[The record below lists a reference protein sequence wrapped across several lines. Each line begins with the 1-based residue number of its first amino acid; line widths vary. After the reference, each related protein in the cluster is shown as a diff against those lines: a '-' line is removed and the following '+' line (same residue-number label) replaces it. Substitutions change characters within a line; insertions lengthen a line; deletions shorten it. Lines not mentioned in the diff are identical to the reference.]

1 MIKFAGQG
9 ILAGAGALAFMM
21 TMLCPLAFAETLQSE
36 HGLSVGYGLAAFM
49 AEKHPGRVEGSSY
62 YDFIR
67 VTYLYEKPI
76 SGKKLALAIEPFA
89 SYVNRPT
96 EGADGGFTLGI
107 KYYPFRTGTGGFYVT
122 GGPGIAYTSIG
133 FKEQGTH
140 LLFIVQGGFGYRY
153 KDLFI
158 ENRISHWSNAH
169 TADPNWSVN
178 SNILSIGTYF

>member
-1 MIKFAGQG
+1 MIKSAGRNV
-9 ILAGAGALAFMM
+9 LAGAGALVLVM
-21 TMLCPLAFAETLQSE
+21 TLLCPYALAQTSQAE

-49 AEKHPGRVEGSSY
+49 SDKHVGRVEGGSY
-62 YDFIR
+62 YDYIR
-67 VTYLYEKPI
+67 ATYLYEKPI
-76 SGKKLALAIEPFA
+76 SRKKLALVMEPFA
-89 SYVNRPT
+89 SYVNRPAA
-96 EGADGGFTLGI
+96 GADAGFTLGI
-107 KYYPFRTGTGGFYVT
+107 KYYPFRTSTGGFYVT

-158 ENRISHWSNAH
+158 ENRVSHWSNAR

-178 SNILSIGTYF
+178 SNILAIGTYF